1 MTLAITLLIL
11 IINSGNIPDHV
22 IKCGTY
28 KVDTP
33 TKVEQAYLRYLHGF
47 KRYSSN
53 VELIVCCD
61 SAFQYK
67 TCAIISKGI
76 WTTKND
82 SLFLNVSESR
92 WTNDSLN
99 QHGYKG
105 TWPKI
110 PSKPIGFKI
119 IKDQL
124 ERIDVFR
131 NGDKSITRL
140 KFINH

>member
-1 MTLAITLLIL
+1 MTLAVTLLIL
-11 IINSGNIPDHV
+11 IFHSGTITDHV
-22 IKCGTY
+22 IKCGTF
-28 KVDTP
+28 KVDKP
-33 TKVEQAYLRYLHGF
+33 TKVEQAYLRYFRGF
-47 KRYSSN
+47 TRYSSN

-61 SAFQYK
+61 STFQYK

-76 WTTKND
+76 WATKND
-82 SLFLNVSESR
+82 SLFLYVSESR

-110 PSKPIGFKI
+110 SSKPIGFKVM
-119 IKDQL
+119 KDQL

-140 KFINH
+140 KFMNH